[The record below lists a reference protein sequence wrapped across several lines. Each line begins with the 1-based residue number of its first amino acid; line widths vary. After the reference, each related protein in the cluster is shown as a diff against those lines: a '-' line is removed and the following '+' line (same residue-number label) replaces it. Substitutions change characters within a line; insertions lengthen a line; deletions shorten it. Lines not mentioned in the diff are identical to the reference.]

1 MLGVFEPTVPFVRAN
16 GLSKIMF
23 WYILSITLATEV
35 ITYEKITSGPQGNFP
50 LKSPHI
56 TTRNKKNL
64 FFLHLAGQPGTIIV
78 KITTEGG
85 ACLGETDFTYKN
97 PKKKLIH
104 QGLSNKRKLDEL
116 YAVVNELEKK
126 IKQIQQGDN
135 DEENQTSSFQ
145 QGNCREQ
152 T

>member
-1 MLGVFEPTVPFVRAN
+1 MKKIIS
-16 GLSKIMF
+16 GL
-23 WYILSITLATEV
+23 
-35 ITYEKITSGPQGNFP
+35 QGNLP
-50 LKSPHI
+50 LKSLHF
-56 TTRNKKNL
+56 TTRNKNPL
-64 FFLHLAGQPGTIIV
+64 FLQIAGQPGTITV

-85 ACLGETDFTYKN
+85 AYLGETDFTYKN

-116 YAVVNELEKK
+116 YAVVKDLEKK
-126 IKQIQQGDN
+126 VKLIQQGDN
-135 DEENQTSSFQ
+135 DEENQTSCIE